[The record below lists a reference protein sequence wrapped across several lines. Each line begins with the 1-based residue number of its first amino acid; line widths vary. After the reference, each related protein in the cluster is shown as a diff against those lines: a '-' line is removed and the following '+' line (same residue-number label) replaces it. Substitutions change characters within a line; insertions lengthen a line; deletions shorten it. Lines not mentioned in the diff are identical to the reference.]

1 VADED
6 VEVMLIKFE
15 CLKNQGTVMPH
26 TILQAMRSSKRAL
39 RPLTRA
45 RSGFAS
51 LLLPL
56 GLAAALSGCASGP
69 PAALSNVRYDLGSP
83 PALTGTMN
91 MPPVKVLAVGAP
103 KNLDSDAIVYRLT
116 YADAQQTASYANSH
130 WTMSPAAL
138 LTQRLRDRLASRG
151 TVLTGADPVRA
162 PLLQVELAD
171 FEQVFDAPGESHGE
185 ISARATLS
193 QSGRVVGQ
201 RTFVA
206 RAPSSTADAA
216 GGARAL
222 AAASDDLIAQMA
234 AWLGVQPLVASQ

>member
-1 VADED
+1 
-6 VEVMLIKFE
+6 
-15 CLKNQGTVMPH
+15 MPH
-26 TILQAMRSSKRAL
+26 TILQAMRSSKRAP

-51 LLLPL
+51 LLSFALAA
-56 GLAAALSGCASGP
+56 GLAATLAGCASGP
-69 PAALSNVRYDLGSP
+69 PAAISNIRYDLGSP
-83 PALTGTMN
+83 PALANAMS
-91 MPPVKVLAVGAP
+91 MPPVKVLTIGAP
-103 KNLDSDAIVYRLT
+103 KNLDSDSIVYRLQ

-130 WTMSPAAL
+130 WTMPPALL

-162 PLLQVELAD
+162 PLLQVELAS

-185 ISARATLS
+185 VSARATLS
-193 QSGRVVGQ
+193 QSGRVIGQ

-206 RAPSSTADAA
+206 RAPSYTADAA